1 MCQHIKKKKTPCV
14 GHRFSN
20 KKKPKLCRPSSR
32 TLLSFD
38 CNSMIIYLLRYLFMQ
53 IKKHLIVSI
62 LLHSLI
68 PLQIIIIKIINVRV
82 ENEEVKWKEKKET
95 T

>member
-1 MCQHIKKKKTPCV
+1 
-14 GHRFSN
+14 
-20 KKKPKLCRPSSR
+20 
-32 TLLSFD
+32 
-38 CNSMIIYLLRYLFMQ
+38 MIIYLLRYLFMQ

-82 ENEEVKWKEKKET
+82 ENEEVKWKEEKET
-95 T
+95 TWAYKSL